1 MHISTFHSI
10 KDPLVGH
17 RFAYCTLAEDPSPD
31 GILAH
36 VAFYN
41 ATTMTSGAGTVLIK
55 QGEMPSSDD
64 ILNLYRER
72 AFTKLEKDEVAE
84 ELSLALE
91 TEARQRAPGFVKAH
105 LNELCTDIVDWHDKG
120 LLAPNSA
127 IGRLRKICSEYIGKD
142 EALQEAERLVSLEA
156 MKFVIEN

>member
-31 GILAH
+31 GVLAH
-36 VAFYN
+36 VAFFN

-64 ILNLYRER
+64 ILDLYRER
-72 AFTKLEKDEVAE
+72 TFTKLEKDEVAE
-84 ELSLALE
+84 ELSLALD
-91 TEARQRAPGFVKAH
+91 TEARNRAAGFTRAN
-105 LNELCTDIVDWHDKG
+105 LNELCTDIVGWQDKG
-120 LLAPNSA
+120 LLAPNSS
-127 IGRLRKICSEYIGKD
+127 IIRLRTICIDYVGKD
-142 EALQEAERLVSLEA
+142 EALQEAERLVSQEA
-156 MKFVIEN
+156 MKYVIKN